1 MVFIF
6 VITLYNEVYIYYANA
21 KNWLPINCNNTAAKP
36 CTKLLLVADP
46 QIIGEHNEII
56 HFLTPFTIYDSD
68 R

>member
-1 MVFIF
+1 MVI
-6 VITLYNEVYIYYANA
+6 IYGEVYIYYANA
-21 KNWLPINCNNTAAKP
+21 KSWLPIKCNNTSA

-46 QIIGEHNEII
+46 QVIGERNEIV